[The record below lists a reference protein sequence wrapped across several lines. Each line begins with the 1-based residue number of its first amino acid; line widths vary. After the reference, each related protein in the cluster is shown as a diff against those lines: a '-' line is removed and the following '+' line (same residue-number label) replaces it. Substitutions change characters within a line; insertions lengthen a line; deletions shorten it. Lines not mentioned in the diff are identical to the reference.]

1 MTSSA
6 PLDITVVYDAS
17 GRRRTPPKP
26 VRQKKAPR
34 APRVRAAS
42 ASLGVVV
49 LGLFNWVAAAAFCYA
64 TWWPIE
70 EYIVVNS
77 AMRTPFQSDLDLDAA
92 AAAMFGTIAM
102 PGGKARPLLVPPLRD
117 GQPAQSDT
125 TPAKKDAFAKP
136 EPPRPV
142 SRFDVRTSQLVIG
155 VTATGWLVL
164 ATAACCALAAAGGAG
179 WGSAGGKTVRVLGM
193 ILALAAAALLVW
205 KGYELWTQVGKDIS
219 PARLRPIATVLAGLA
234 AATGLALGRN
244 VRELS
249 RLASILIILSAAGS
263 VAGLYLGHMAG
274 VIEAGQATALF
285 MAIVFVAHSLW
296 GWFLLVFVP
305 RVTA

>member
-17 GRRRTPPKP
+17 GRRRPPAKP
-26 VRQKKAPR
+26 VRQKTTRAPR
-34 APRVRAAS
+34 ARAAS
-42 ASLGVVV
+42 ASIGVVV
-49 LGLFNWVAAAAFCYA
+49 LGFFNWIAAAGFCYA

-92 AAAMFGTIAM
+92 AAAMFGTIAT
-102 PGGKARPLLVPPLRD
+102 PGGAPRPLLVPPLRD
-117 GQPAQSDT
+117 SAPSQAES

-136 EPPRPV
+136 EPPKPV

-155 VTATGWLVL
+155 ITATGWLVL

-179 WGSAGGKTVRVLGM
+179 WGRAGGKAVRVLGT

-205 KGYELWTQVGKDIS
+205 KGFELWTQVGKDVS
-219 PARLRPIATVLAGLA
+219 PARLRPMATALAGLA

-244 VRELS
+244 VRGLS
-249 RLASILIILSAAGS
+249 RLASILIILSAFGS
-263 VAGLYLGHMAG
+263 VAGLYLGHLAG

-285 MAIVFVAHSLW
+285 LAIVFVAHSLW
-296 GWFLLVFVP
+296 GWFLLFFAP
-305 RVTA
+305 KVTA